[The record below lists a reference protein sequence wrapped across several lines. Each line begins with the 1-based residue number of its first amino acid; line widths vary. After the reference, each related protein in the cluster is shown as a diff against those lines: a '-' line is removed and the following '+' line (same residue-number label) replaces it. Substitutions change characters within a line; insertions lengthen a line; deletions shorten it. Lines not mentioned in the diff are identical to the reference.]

1 MMYGFLVYGLINSPN
16 DFNLGLPGLRKC
28 DEIEARTVVFGRLL
42 SISSVFYV
50 GNIDYPRFRRYCR
63 YLM

>member
-1 MMYGFLVYGLINSPN
+1 MVEIVFCGVMLAVVI
-16 DFNLGLPGLRKC
+16 PGLRNC

-50 GNIDYPRFRRYCR
+50 GNVDYPRFRRYCR